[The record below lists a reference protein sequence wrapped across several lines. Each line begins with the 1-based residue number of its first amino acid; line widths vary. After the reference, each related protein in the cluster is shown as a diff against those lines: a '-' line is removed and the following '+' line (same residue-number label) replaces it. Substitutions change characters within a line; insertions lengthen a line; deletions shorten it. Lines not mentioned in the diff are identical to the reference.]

1 MCLCN
6 LISKLWVLFC
16 FVFLIFNYV
25 FMWDMC
31 TRVLGAHGGQKRASD
46 PLGPGLR
53 MAVSHYVGAGSR
65 TLDPWKNSHLN
76 HGAISLA
83 LAYILQNYFC

>member
-46 PLGPGLR
+46 SPRTGV
-53 MAVSHYVGAGSR
+53 VSGKPPNMGARNLTVLCKS
-65 TLDPWKNSHLN
+65 
-76 HGAISLA
+76 
-83 LAYILQNYFC
+83 

>member
-31 TRVLGAHGGQKRASD
+31 TRVLGAHGGQKRASN
-46 PLGPGLR
+46 
-53 MAVSHYVGAGSR
+53 
-65 TLDPWKNSHLN
+65 TLDLELKSVVSCLTLSSGN
-76 HGAISLA
+76 A
-83 LAYILQNYFC
+83 L